1 MTHFQKL
8 CLLLLTLFSFT
19 TSLATFA
26 DDKIPDKPVQTS
38 FKSFIDGNL
47 GKVVYVINYRNFPHW
62 HTYWKNPGDAGLPT
76 KIEILNEEVTI
87 DEYEWPVPTRYI
99 EEGDLLAYGYTGDY
113 SRFFSLKN
121 LEKGKAPKE
130 LKIKSTW
137 LVCKHICIP
146 GSVEFSAQLDP
157 EGQVIS
163 STTNDFTLSNDEI
176 LKRFKDLPKTRN
188 WPSSLDIVMKK
199 GAEGQSLDLY
209 YNYTNQGGKDL
220 FHQLGLLTPFR
231 TELLDVKREKLYKN
245 NAGTFFGKLSIGWDG
260 EYAEPEVPFPADG
273 SFEKPIVMTFL
284 FQDPQNESFSIIKK
298 EFTSFDINP
307 GTTIDSLMQTMHFIN
322 PKGGAEEPKEQ
333 GELHILKNQAP
344 TSESG
349 STSIWGILF
358 FAFIGGL
365 ILNIMPCVLP
375 VISLKLFGLVSH
387 SDESR
392 ASILR
397 HNIFYTLGVLFT
409 FLILAATILILKST
423 GENVGWGF
431 QLQSPVFVALMIIFL
446 FIFSLNLFGLF
457 EFMTPG
463 GKTLGNV
470 ELKRGVIGDFVGGI
484 LATILSTPCSAPFLG
499 TALTFAFSSS
509 PVTIILIFQAIGVGL
524 AFPFLMTGI
533 FPSTIKLLPKPGM
546 WMEHVKKFLGL
557 TLILTTLWLIDVFLA
572 LTNGNLPLLFL
583 MSGLIFIF
591 FAFYFQ
597 KNISKSKL
605 WKLIFFVIPL
615 LLFAKLFFSPLLK
628 TSDTAVL
635 GGSDLINE
643 KNYDGKMHWE
653 KWSEKRMAELAQE
666 GTPVFIDFTAK
677 WCFTCKVNEKLVID
691 TSDFRELI
699 SKNGV
704 KLLLGD
710 WTKYDP
716 VIRDY
721 LKKNGHVGVPAY
733 FIQKADG
740 TLVKLGET
748 ISISEI
754 KENL

>member
-1 MTHFQKL
+1 MTHFHKFS
-8 CLLLLTLFSFT
+8 LLLISLFS
-19 TSLATFA
+19 LVTFA
-26 DDKIPDKPVQTS
+26 DENIPDKPVEIS
-38 FKSFIDGNL
+38 FRSFMDGDI
-47 GKVVYVINYRNFPHW
+47 GKVVYAINYRNFPHW

-76 KIEILNEEVTI
+76 KIEILSEGVDIE
-87 DEYEWPVPTRYI
+87 EYEWPIPTRYI
-99 EEGDLLAYGYTGDY
+99 ENGDLLAYGYSGDY
-113 SRFFSLKN
+113 TRFFSLK
-121 LEKGKAPKE
+121 GKIPKE
-130 LKIKSTW
+130 LKIKSIW

-146 GSVEFSAQLDP
+146 GSIEFTAQLDP

-163 STTNDFTLSNDEI
+163 STINDFTLPNDEI
-176 LKRFKDLPKTRN
+176 LKRFKELPQVSQ
-188 WPSSLDIVMKK
+188 WPSAVDLVMKK
-199 GAEGQSLDLY
+199 GKESQNLDLY
-209 YNYTNQGGKDL
+209 YNFTNKGGKNL

-231 TELLDVKREKLYKN
+231 TDLLDVKREKLYKN

-260 EYAEPEVPFPADG
+260 EYAEPEVPFPDDG
-273 SFEKPIVMTFL
+273 SFDKPIVMKFL
-284 FQDPQNESFSIIKK
+284 FQDPQSETFSIIEK

-307 GTTIDSLMQTMHFIN
+307 GIAIDSLMQTMHFVN
-322 PKGGAEEPKEQ
+322 PKGDVQAPKE
-333 GELHILKNQAP
+333 ELHILEAENPVQEKDP
-344 TSESG
+344 TS
-349 STSIWGILF
+349 ILGILL

-375 VISLKLFGLVSH
+375 VISLKLFGLVAH

-392 ASILR
+392 SSILR
-397 HNIFYTLGVLFT
+397 HNLFYTLGVLFT
-409 FLILAATILILKST
+409 FLILAASILILKST

-431 QLQSPVFVALMIIFL
+431 QLQSPVFVAIMIIFL
-446 FIFSLNLFGLF
+446 FVFSLNLFGLF

-463 GKTLGNV
+463 GKTLGNL

-533 FPSTIKLLPKPGM
+533 FPSTVKLLPRPGM

-557 TLILTTLWLIDVFLA
+557 TLILTTLWLLDVFLA

-583 MSGLIFIF
+583 LSGLIFIF

-605 WKLIFFVIPL
+605 WKIIFFTIPL
-615 LLFAKLFFSPLLK
+615 LLFIKLFLSPLLNP
-628 TSDTAVL
+628 SDSAIL

-653 KWSEKRMAELAQE
+653 KWSEKRMIELAQE
-666 GTPVFIDFTAK
+666 GVPVFIDFTAK

-691 TSDFRELI
+691 TNDFRELI
-699 SKNGV
+699 AKNGV

-716 VIRDY
+716 LIGDY

-754 KENL
+754 TENL